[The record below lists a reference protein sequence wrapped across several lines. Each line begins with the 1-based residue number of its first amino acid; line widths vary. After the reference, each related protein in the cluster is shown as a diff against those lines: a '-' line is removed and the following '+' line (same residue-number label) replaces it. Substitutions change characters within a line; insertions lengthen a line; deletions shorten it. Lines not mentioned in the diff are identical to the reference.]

1 VSDHPSISGIHDMG
15 GMPDMGPTHLEENEP
30 VFHEPW
36 EARLFALW
44 RVLLTWGKWK
54 TTRVAIESIQPADY
68 LRMTYYERVLAALSD
83 LLVDTKMISPAELES
98 GLPDSG
104 TMRLVPTLQAAQVP
118 AWIAQAA
125 AGRPSVAV
133 TPHFKVGQ
141 RVRARNI
148 NPAGHTRLPR
158 YIRGRVGR
166 VERDY
171 GIFAF
176 PDTDVYFLED
186 KPQHLYAVRFT
197 ARELWGDG
205 AHANDVVYVDVW
217 DDYLERA

>member
-1 VSDHPSISGIHDMG
+1 VSDHPNISGIHDMG
-15 GMPDMGPTHLEENEP
+15 GMPDTGSIRLEENEP

-36 EARLFALW
+36 EARLFAIW

-83 LLVDTKMISPAELES
+83 LLVDTKMISAAELES
-98 GLPDSG
+98 GVPDSG
-104 TMRLVPTLQAAQVP
+104 TMRLVPPLRAAQVP
-118 AWIAQAA
+118 AWIAQGVP
-125 AGRPSVAV
+125 GRPDITV
-133 TPHFKVGQ
+133 TPHFRVGQ

-158 YIRGRVGR
+158 YIRGKVGT

-171 GIFAF
+171 GVFAF
-176 PDTDVYFLED
+176 PDTWVYFLED

-197 ARELWGDG
+197 ARELWGDR

-217 DDYLERA
+217 DDYLEPA

>member
-15 GMPDMGPTHLEENEP
+15 GMPDMGPIHLEENEP

>member
-83 LLVDTKMISPAELES
+83 LLVNTKMISPAELES

-118 AWIAQAA
+118 AWIAQGA